1 MDTSIYN
8 KLIIIPVLV
17 FFIQGQALDP
27 RFHTYP
33 EIQSLLDSLSAVV
46 EYQDIFRVD
55 TIGYSQRDQLPIL
68 AVKISDNVMV
78 KEDEPRVLFLGQVHA
93 EEVLGVEAVLELI
106 MILLDPP
113 PSMMQHVFVLRSELE
128 TWIVPSY
135 NPEGMSVVYSGLDV
149 SYRKNKHDFA
159 PEGPWPNG
167 IFDYDPSIGNDIDGV
182 DMNRNFDFNWM
193 FGEDF
198 LELDPS
204 PYGAHYDYFK
214 GLAPFS
220 EPETRAIRDLT
231 LENDFLFSIA
241 WHSSRSGNLSEKV
254 FYPWSWHDK
263 VTPDDGA
270 ISSIGETLAGLLGNE
285 SGQGTYLHAYGGS
298 RNGKAHDWFYAT
310 TGCIQYLIEC
320 GTSNLHPDS
329 LLIEETVERLLP
341 GMIYLMDRSIGYYV
355 EATQITGVV
364 TDGSSPLEEVEVN
377 IVELSG
383 SVQEPRL
390 TDEFGRFR
398 RIVEPGTYTLE
409 ISKPGYYSDTTMVTA
424 NFSSI
429 TEIDVDLL
437 ARSVHTLGLEISVEN
452 PPISGSIRGIF
463 IGDGRIDTLDLA
475 EGLNSISLPYGTW
488 WEIQIFSAG
497 YHPWIDTIHLASTP
511 YRYRDIRLEEV
522 NSYWTAELSDST
534 IWDTR
539 LGPWDFS
546 SDTLKSQTDWLYPNS
561 TTGRDTFQLV
571 SRPIFVNGSNQVVV
585 NLTHRY
591 ETEWDQDTISLM
603 IFDEN
608 DSLLAYWAVADQC
621 WGDTITT
628 WISSTPGGELD
639 SVRVALQ
646 FTVDGSVNYHG
657 WQILALELSATTV
670 TDLAVQKGND
680 STSNQFLISN
690 PYPNPSNGMVGINL
704 SGLPGPVAI
713 TVYDLLGRQVYH
725 EIIPHPVTK
734 LITWQI
740 NFGHNRYPGSS
751 GLYFM
756 RIKTPQHTI
765 VKKCIILKN

>member
-1 MDTSIYN
+1 MDKSIYN

-17 FFIQGQALDP
+17 FFIRGQALDP
-27 RFHTYP
+27 RFHSYP
-33 EIQSLLDSLSAVV
+33 EIQTMLDSLSSIM

-113 PSMMQHVFVLRSELE
+113 PSMMQHVFILRSELE

-149 SYRKNKHDFA
+149 SYRKNKHDFS

-167 IFDYDPSIGNDIDGV
+167 IFDYDPSIGNDVDGV
-182 DMNRNFDFNWM
+182 DINRNFDFNWM

-198 LELDPS
+198 LVLDPS

-220 EPETRAIRDLT
+220 EPETRAVRDLA

-263 VTPDDGA
+263 VTPDDGV
-270 ISSIGETLAGLLGNE
+270 ISSIGETLAGLLENE

-298 RNGKAHDWFYAT
+298 RNGKAHDWFYTA

-320 GTSNLHPDS
+320 GTSNLQPDS

-341 GMIYLMDRSIGYYV
+341 GMIYLMDRSIGYYS
-355 EATQITGVV
+355 EATQITGTV
-364 TDGSSPLEEVEVN
+364 TDGGTPLEDAEVK
-377 IVELSG
+377 IIELS
-383 SVQEPRL
+383 STVQEPRL

-398 RIVEPGTYTLE
+398 RIVEPGTYSLVV
-409 ISKPGYYSDTTMVTA
+409 SKPGYYSDTLMVTA
-424 NFSSI
+424 NFSTITSAPVNLEPKPEYSISLNITGASGTITSSI
-429 TEIDVDLL
+429 T
-437 ARSVHTLGLEISVEN
+437 
-452 PPISGSIRGIF
+452 GIF
-463 IGDGRIDTLDLA
+463 TSSGISDTVNLT
-475 EGLNSISLPYGTW
+475 EGLNTITLFEGDWQTLVLAEEYQPWIGTITSSY
-488 WEIQIFSAG
+488 EAEYQIFMATPVYTWSLE
-497 YHPWIDTIHLASTP
+497 LADSIAW
-511 YRYRDIRLEEV
+511 DIRQ
-522 NSYWTAELSDST
+522 
-534 IWDTR
+534 
-539 LGPWDFS
+539 GPWDYAT
-546 SDTLKSQTDWLYPNS
+546 DTLKSQSQWLYPNS
-561 TTGRDTFQLV
+561 TAGQDTFMLV
-571 SRPIFVNGSNQVVV
+571 SP
-585 NLTHRY
+585 NLNITGTNRLALSITHRY
-591 ETEWDQDTISLM
+591 ELEWDRDLIAVLIFNNSDSM
-603 IFDEN
+603 IGQ
-608 DSLLAYWAVADQC
+608 WQVADQQ
-621 WGDTITT
+621 WENTITT
-628 WISSTPGGELD
+628 WIGCSSISLYD
-639 SVRVALQ
+639 SVRVALK
-646 FTVDGSVNYHG
+646 FCVDGSINYRG
-657 WQILALELSATTV
+657 WQIFGLELTAALYPDMSIR
-670 TDLAVQKGND
+670 DDND
-680 STSNQFLISN
+680 REVNRFLISN

-704 SGLPGPVAI
+704 SGLPGPVTI

-740 NFGHNRYPGSS
+740 NFGHNGYPGSS